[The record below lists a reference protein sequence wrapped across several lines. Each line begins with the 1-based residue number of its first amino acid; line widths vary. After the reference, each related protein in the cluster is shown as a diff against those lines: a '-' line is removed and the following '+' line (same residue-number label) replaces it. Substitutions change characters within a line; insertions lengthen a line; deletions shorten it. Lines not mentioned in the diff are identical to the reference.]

1 MESPEQASPPLLRPL
16 PRRPFQL
23 PSNSSNSSSVAAAD
37 SHPPTPRVER
47 SLGVDDTDTKSDISR
62 TRSIINLTSST
73 LFGIYAPSSFD
84 AQSSTPATPW
94 GTGAETPSRKESVD
108 GFPSSRGGPPRGSD
122 LEARL
127 LRGTARVDTDLKP
140 SLKTGSPVSGGPH
153 HAPKSL
159 ASVILRSSIR
169 VVMLFCFG
177 LAYGGII
184 AHLHDNRNVA
194 PIKVTG
200 LNRASWR
207 YLAFWGVAGVVMGS
221 LLPWVDKIWGSED
234 GKNSEGSSAETRPRG
249 LNAVEWNDVVRSVGA
264 FVGVAFAI
272 VSALSVFFVAGTA
285 LKVIQ
290 ANNDTSQRK
299 LPWSSPLQLS
309 LTLALAN
316 PFLWY
321 LLDRTTAGFTL
332 STAVGILGTS
342 ALLAINPALIPA
354 PTDTYASPANYTAPF
369 ALRHIQQA
377 RSIPEMQDALGSLL
391 SYERVG
397 VATWIASVLFC
408 SCVCFG
414 NIGRLL
420 VPESR
425 ARR

>member
-1 MESPEQASPPLLRPL
+1 MESPEQTGPPLLRPL
-16 PRRPFQL
+16 PRRPFQVQ
-23 PSNSSNSSSVAAAD
+23 SNSSNGSSVAAAD
-37 SHPPTPRVER
+37 SHPPTPRLDK
-47 SLGVDDTDTKSDISR
+47 SLGVEEADTKSDISR

-84 AQSSTPATPW
+84 AQSTPATPW

-108 GFPSSRGGPPRGSD
+108 GFPSSRGGPPKGSD

-140 SLKTGSPVSGGPH
+140 SLKTSSPVSGGPH
-153 HAPKSL
+153 QAPKSP
-159 ASVILRSSIR
+159 ASIILRSCIR

-221 LLPWVDKIWGSED
+221 LLPWVDEVWGSD
-234 GKNSEGSSAETRPRG
+234 GSKNSESDSGETRPRG

-272 VSALSVFFVAGTA
+272 VSSASLFFAA
-285 LKVIQ
+285 
-290 ANNDTSQRK
+290 
-299 LPWSSPLQLS
+299 
-309 LTLALAN
+309 
-316 PFLWY
+316 
-321 LLDRTTAGFTL
+321 
-332 STAVGILGTS
+332 S
-342 ALLAINPALIPA
+342 ALRG
-354 PTDTYASPANYTAPF
+354 SPFKLTMVV
-369 ALRHIQQA
+369 H
-377 RSIPEMQDALGSLL
+377 
-391 SYERVG
+391 
-397 VATWIASVLFC
+397 SVNFHGHHP
-408 SCVCFG
+408 S
-414 NIGRLL
+414 N
-420 VPESR
+420 SR
-425 ARR
+425 